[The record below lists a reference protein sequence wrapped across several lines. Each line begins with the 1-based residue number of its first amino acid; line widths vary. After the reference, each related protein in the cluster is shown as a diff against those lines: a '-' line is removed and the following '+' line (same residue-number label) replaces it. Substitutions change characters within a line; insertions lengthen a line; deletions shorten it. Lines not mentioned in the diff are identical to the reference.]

1 MNSSSA
7 PRASADVRRRLLVVV
22 NPTAGRRR
30 SRMLAAVRTALERSG
45 ATLSLYET
53 RFRGDAE
60 NHLAAT
66 SLAGFDA
73 VVVAGG
79 DGTINE
85 CLNGL
90 MRRSDTPPPLGLI
103 PMGTANVLAHELD
116 LVKSPDEIAAT
127 LVGGS
132 ARAIHLGRANDRY
145 FAMMAGVGLDAHV
158 VAHIDAKT
166 KRLLGKAAYAL
177 ETWRQMAINRFPGYT
192 AIADGAAAQGGAMI
206 AAKGHFYAGRFVCA
220 KDAKLTDP
228 HLHLCVFSNNGGWAA
243 LGYGAALLFNRVPH
257 LRSVKILPA
266 REITVHGPP
275 GDPVQADGDIVAH
288 LPVKLSVAEKTV
300 AVIVGNSMRPNPFP
314 SGRGSG

>member
-1 MNSSSA
+1 MATIAAISPST
-7 PRASADVRRRLLVVV
+7 RHRRRLLLIV

-30 SRMLAAVRTALERSG
+30 RRFLDTVRAALEQRGAAVTV
-45 ATLSLYET
+45 YET

-60 NHLAAT
+60 AHLAAT

-90 MRRSDTPPPLGLI
+90 MRRADPPPPLGLI

-116 LVKSPDEIAAT
+116 LVKSPHEIAAT
-127 LVGGS
+127 LLEGP
-132 ARAIHLGRANDRY
+132 ARAVHLGRANDRY

-158 VAHIDAKT
+158 VAHIDVKT

-192 AIADGAAAQGGAMI
+192 AFADGHETQGGAMI

-220 KDAKLTDP
+220 KDARLSDP
-228 HLHLCVFSNNGGWAA
+228 HLHLCVFANNGGWAA

-275 GDPVQADGDIVAH
+275 GEPVQADGDIVAH
-288 LPVKLSVAEKTV
+288 LPVKISVAERTID
-300 AVIVGNSMRPNPFP
+300 VIVH
-314 SGRGSG
+314 